1 MKSNR
6 KCKHNRNNCFTII
19 KTEYTDGQPA
29 WIKVYN
35 GFIATLCLVIW
46 IFVFLVGLRVSELDE
61 LQGVRYFFG
70 IMVGVLG
77 VFVIAKISDFLQ
89 SLGWK
94 IFKRVN
100 DEVK

>member
-1 MKSNR
+1 MRSKR
-6 KCKHNRNNCFTII
+6 KYKHKRNSCFTII
-19 KTEYTDGQPA
+19 KTEYEDGQPV
-29 WIKVYN
+29 WFKVYN
-35 GFIATLCLVIW
+35 GFIATVCIVIW
-46 IFVFLVGLRVSELDE
+46 FFVFLVGLRVSELDE
-61 LQGVRYFFG
+61 LQGLRYFFG